1 LKQTQDIARKAVF
14 EKGLPASLEHE
25 QGLLGTCMAGRV
37 EDLELAASLVDADD
51 FSIEKHRRIWAAIIG
66 LHRNG
71 AAVERPTVAMELR
84 KANHLESVDGLA
96 YLASLE
102 PMLAFAGN
110 CETYCRV
117 LRGYATRRKAI
128 IAAEKIQQ
136 LAFLESGSDELIGE
150 LQRATEALSASQI
163 KNGSML
169 RADEVLERDFAGD
182 PKRFLGFGEAV
193 AACPIP
199 WKEHL
204 EGLRVGEMTI
214 LAARPGVGK
223 SSAAAQIAMHSASAG
238 SGVDFWSLE
247 MRSGMI
253 LRRAVSGRAEV
264 SHYQMQ
270 RGFLPTDQ
278 QRLAC
283 SALSQIFEMP
293 LWFADD
299 AGATVEQIRRRC
311 REAKA
316 HGLPLRLVVVDY
328 LQLLAGAGS
337 SRSNRNEEIGQISR
351 GLKRLT
357 LDFGVA
363 VLALSQLS
371 RDSEKDN
378 NREPR
383 LSDLR
388 DSGSLEQ
395 DADNVVFI
403 HKPTA
408 DAPGPTQEVRWLVRK
423 QRNGQTG
430 STPLLFFR
438 DQMRFVPMVTD

>member
-1 LKQTQDIARKAVF
+1 MKQTHPTDAVF
-14 EKGLPASLEHE
+14 ERGLPASLEHE
-25 QGLLGTCMAGRV
+25 QGLLGTCMVGRV
-37 EDLELAASLVDADD
+37 EDLELAASHIDADD
-51 FSIEKHRRIWAAIIG
+51 FSIEKHRRIWAAIMG

-71 AAVERPTVAMELR
+71 VSVDRVTVAMALR
-84 KANHLESVDGLA
+84 KAKHLESVDGMA
-96 YLASLE
+96 YLSSLD
-102 PMLAFAGN
+102 PMLAFTGN

-117 LRGYATRRKAI
+117 LRGYATRRRAI
-128 IAAEKIQQ
+128 LAAEKIQQ
-136 LAFLESGSDELIGE
+136 LAFLESGSEELIGE

-182 PKRFLGFGEAV
+182 PKRFLGFGEAA

-199 WKEHL
+199 WPEHL

-223 SSAAAQIAMHSASAG
+223 SSAAMQIALHSAG
-238 SGVDFWSLE
+238 RGFGVDFWSLE
-247 MRSGMI
+247 MRSGNI
-253 LRRAVSGRAEV
+253 LRRGVSGRAEV

-293 LWFADD
+293 LWFADN
-299 AGATVEQIRRRC
+299 AGATVEQIRRQC

-316 HGLPLRLVVVDY
+316 HGLPRRLVIVDY
-328 LQLLAGAGS
+328 LQLLSGHGG
-337 SRSNRNEEIGQISR
+337 SNRNEEIGRISR